1 MAGVS
6 AATGVAAGGVPDA
19 GSKSDGELKKVFTE
33 FAAGTF
39 YKEMLG
45 SLRKGAGKPA
55 YFDGSYAED
64 VFRAEMDR
72 HIADNLASE
81 HGEAFAGP
89 LYDNF
94 ARQVLGGG
102 RK

>member
-1 MAGVS
+1 MPSIDAVTSTQKPAG
-6 AATGVAAGGVPDA
+6 TGDA
-19 GSKSDGELKKVFTE
+19 KLKKVFTE

-39 YKEMLG
+39 YREMLG
-45 SLRKGAGKPA
+45 AMRKGTGKPA
-55 YFDGSYAED
+55 YFDGGYAEN

-72 HIADNLASE
+72 HITDNLADK
-81 HGEAFAGP
+81 HGDAFAGP

-94 ARQVLGGG
+94 AGQVLGNA

>member
-1 MAGVS
+1 MAAVSSASGVKGS
-6 AATGVAAGGVPDA
+6 GAPDA
-19 GSKSDGELKKVFTE
+19 ELKKVFTQ

-39 YKEMLG
+39 YSQMLG
-45 SLRKGAGKPA
+45 SLRKGTGKPA
-55 YFDGSYAED
+55 YFDGGYAED
-64 VFRAEMDR
+64 VFLAEMDR

-81 HGEAFAGP
+81 HGDTFAGP

-94 ARQVLGGG
+94 AQQVLSNG